1 MVIDDNKKELF
12 MTNKNKENINN
23 IQSELYAKFFQGL
36 ANPTRYKI
44 IEAIL
49 TAPKNVTQLVQELG
63 LSQSQISN
71 QLACLKWCGFVNS
84 QQEGKY
90 VYYSITDERIKS
102 IVQLGRSIV
111 ADNAENISCCTRM

>member
-1 MVIDDNKKELF
+1 MVEQSTDKAN
-12 MTNKNKENINN
+12 T

-44 IEAIL
+44 VEAIL
-49 TAPKNVTQLVQELG
+49 TTPKNVSQLVKELG

-84 QQEGKY
+84 HQKGKY
-90 VYYSITDERIKS
+90 VYYSITDERIEI

-111 ADNAENISCCTRM
+111 ADNAENISCCTKM